1 MIQDCNIPCKYSAHV
16 LEFDDGTKLEGI
28 DPGIRTPFGQ
38 PFVITSY
45 SDEGPFTNPIA
56 DALLFDEEE
65 PTQYGCQICGHYA
78 DQEDIIKLFCDDINP
93 LKGIDK
99 RPEREV
105 VTVESEVKPFK
116 QFLNEA
122 REKKTFDTFMT
133 YLMNQDGRCS
143 ADGGDHTF
151 YCLKL
156 NDDNFDFDGYDKF
169 KEQIEKEGLYDWSWV
184 AGIIPNKNLKDG
196 KVPVS
201 WLPIFGDS
209 NRYVTKW
216 LQNGTPSSAV
226 AEVFRDRRMK
236 VKDRIDYFAIPA
248 EEQLSL
254 NTLKEELEKIGL
266 PCRIGNNRKGDF
278 IETNLE
284 FSQEACMR
292 MHEIPVSSGY
302 KIVWLIRNKFVIN
315 KHKFNSVQKVVDY
328 FKENKEL
335 YEILEAKEINKKKE
349 FGMKKLTEAMLVLER
364 AGLLVEEYPGEGYK
378 KPVLQMLQ
386 EIEDNDRDL
395 GKLVDF
401 IIKDK
406 WSDIQKAFNDASSE
420 FLEIKSDTS
429 YRGDKYYAAWFK
441 EGFAQNSRDARGYG
455 RYIFSKVSKLAGIP
469 IKFSKEGGARKRGAW
484 TQAWCIDFNIL
495 TNDDGSYDLKAI
507 AEVVGNDDKYWEILD
522 ELYAHRKDR
531 HVSHTPSEEEKSIES
546 ARETSTLKALNSISR
561 APMTKKDWERFN
573 SSTIGRQLGTLDNLS
588 EEKLN
593 SRKHAILLM
602 MAKKYDGSIGDDDIY
617 FGNERVSITKVSR
630 FLRRCGISIPDARTY
645 RELGSIILGRLREIR
660 DYFKDELEV
669 LEQ

>member
-16 LEFDDGTKLEGI
+16 LEFDDGTRLEGI

-45 SDEGPFTNPIA
+45 SDEGPFTNPML
-56 DALLFDEEE
+56 DDLLFDGEE

-78 DQEDIIKLFCDDINP
+78 DKEDIIKLFCDDINP

-133 YLMNQDGRCS
+133 YLMDQDGRCS

-156 NDDNFDFDGYDKF
+156 NDDNFSFDGYDKF
-169 KEQIEKEGLYDWSWV
+169 MEQIEKEGLYDWSWV
-184 AGIIPNKNLKDG
+184 AGLIPKKNLKEG

-254 NTLKEELEKIGL
+254 NSLKEELENIGL

-278 IETNLE
+278 LETNLE
-284 FSQEACMR
+284 FSQEACKR

-315 KHKFNSVQKVVDY
+315 KHKFNSVQKVLDY

-335 YEILEAKEINKKKE
+335 YELAEAKDILKKSGKNLIKESRDYSFEEMMKITEILYDNIEELNYDDARDIAEYLAEKIVE
-349 FGMKKLTEAMLVLER
+349 QDMDREEVAETLE
-364 AGLLVEEYPGEGYK
+364 
-378 KPVLQMLQ
+378 QML
-386 EIEDNDRDL
+386 
-395 GKLVDF
+395 
-401 IIKDK
+401 
-406 WSDIQKAFNDASSE
+406 
-420 FLEIKSDTS
+420 
-429 YRGDKYYAAWFK
+429 
-441 EGFAQNSRDARGYG
+441 
-455 RYIFSKVSKLAGIP
+455 
-469 IKFSKEGGARKRGAW
+469 
-484 TQAWCIDFNIL
+484 
-495 TNDDGSYDLKAI
+495 DD
-507 AEVVGNDDKYWEILD
+507 
-522 ELYAHRKDR
+522 
-531 HVSHTPSEEEKSIES
+531 
-546 ARETSTLKALNSISR
+546 
-561 APMTKKDWERFN
+561 
-573 SSTIGRQLGTLDNLS
+573 
-588 EEKLN
+588 
-593 SRKHAILLM
+593 
-602 MAKKYDGSIGDDDIY
+602 
-617 FGNERVSITKVSR
+617 
-630 FLRRCGISIPDARTY
+630 CGIRISFDMSTHIA
-645 RELGSIILGRLREIR
+645 SKII
-660 DYFKDELEV
+660 V
-669 LEQ
+669 LD